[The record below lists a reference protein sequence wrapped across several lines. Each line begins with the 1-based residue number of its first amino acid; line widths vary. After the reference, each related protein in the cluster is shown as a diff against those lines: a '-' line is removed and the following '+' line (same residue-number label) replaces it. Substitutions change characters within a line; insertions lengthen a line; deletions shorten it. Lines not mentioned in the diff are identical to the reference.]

1 MVRNAKATMRFLLRV
16 KMPETGRW
24 DWLSSRR
31 HNGFVM
37 PIGSEFCVVGNSLR
51 RALELEKRRR
61 EEAARDKKHLEPTQ
75 KSSGY

>member
-1 MVRNAKATMRFLLRV
+1 
-16 KMPETGRW
+16 
-24 DWLSSRR
+24 
-31 HNGFVM
+31 M

-61 EEAARDKKHLEPTQ
+61 EEAARDKKHLETTQ

>member
-1 MVRNAKATMRFLLRV
+1 MV
-16 KMPETGRW
+16 
-24 DWLSSRR
+24 LSCQLEVS
-31 HNGFVM
+31 FV
-37 PIGSEFCVVGNSLR
+37 VVGNSLR